1 MQTFRRGKA
10 SLSTKLMRI
19 GAALLIV
26 ALTSISLTL
35 WVTWHLEGGAA
46 AVNEAGRMRMQ
57 TWRLVSAVQADIP
70 AAERMS
76 LIQQFDESLALLRNG
91 DPSRPLFVPRDDE
104 VAARFDQVQTIWTAR
119 RSQWLAFSPST
130 HQDIIPATTEFVA
143 AIDQLV
149 MAIEQQLSRL
159 TAILNLFQLVMV
171 ALAIG
176 GAVVMI
182 YTGYQYVINPLA
194 RLQQGLRKVEVGDF
208 STRIEV
214 DTNDEFGQV
223 AGGFNRMATRLQSLY
238 GSLEEQVEVKTRH
251 IETQRA
257 KIESLYEVSAF
268 LASANTIEELSKGF
282 AKRIRTVMKADAV
295 AVRWSDE
302 ANQRYLM
309 LASDCFPQDMVEEE
323 RSLLAGACACGNLAP
338 DARTR
343 VIPIA
348 SHDAAPVRHCVRSGY
363 ESLVSVPIRLQQ
375 RLIGE
380 IDLFFRSAVT
390 LRSDEVE
397 LLDALASHL
406 ASALEG
412 LRAAALER
420 EAAVGEERALLA
432 RELHDSIAQSL
443 AFLKIQVQL
452 LRTASQQEKAQQV
465 QTALDELDTGLRESI
480 NDVRELLVHFRT
492 RTNTDDIERALQETL
507 QKFKHQTGLPT
518 LLQVKGEG
526 LPLPADVQVQV
537 LHVVQE
543 ALSNV
548 RKHAGATHVS
558 LEVVKGERW
567 RFVVRDNG
575 IGFVTQARQGE
586 SHVGMK
592 IMQERAARIG
602 AEVSVASEVGTGTV
616 VTLTL
621 PAHPVSAPNVATV
634 GLADTLLAGTTTAP

>member
-1 MQTFRRGKA
+1 MQTFRRGNA

-57 TWRLVSAVQADIP
+57 TWRLVSAVQANIP

-182 YTGYQYVINPLA
+182 YTGYQYVINPLG

-309 LASDCFPQDMVEEE
+309 LASDCFPQDMVDEE

-348 SHDAAPVRHCVRSGY
+348 SHDAAPVRHCTRAGY

-452 LRTASQQEKAQQV
+452 LRTASQKEKTEQV

-602 AEVSVASEVGTGTV
+602 ADVSVASEVGTGTV

-621 PAHPVSAPNVATV
+621 PAHPVSAPSVATV

>member
-1 MQTFRRGKA
+1 MQTFPRGNA
-10 SLSTKLMRI
+10 SLSTKLIRI
-19 GAALLIV
+19 GAALLV
-26 ALTSISLTL
+26 LALASIGLTL

-57 TWRLVSAVQADIP
+57 TWQLVSAVQADIP
-70 AAERMS
+70 AAERMV

-104 VAARFDQVQTIWTAR
+104 VAARFDKVQAIWTAR
-119 RSQWLAFSPST
+119 RSQWLAFSPAA
-130 HQDIIPATTEFVA
+130 QQGIIPATTEFVS

-149 MAIEQQLSRL
+149 LAIEQQLSRL
-159 TAILNLFQLVMV
+159 TAILNLFQFVMM

-176 GAVVMI
+176 AAVVML

-194 RLQQGLRKVEVGDF
+194 RLQQGLSKVEVGEF
-208 STRIEV
+208 ATRIEV
-214 DTNDEFGQV
+214 DTQDEFGQV

-251 IETQRA
+251 IEVQRA

-282 AKRIRTVMKADAV
+282 AQRVRTVMKADAV

-309 LASDCFPQDMVEEE
+309 LASDCFPQDMVDEE

-343 VIPIA
+343 VIPII
-348 SHDAAPVRHCVRSGY
+348 SHEDAPVRHCTRVGY

-380 IDLFFRSAVT
+380 IDLFFRSSVA

-452 LRTASQQEKAQQV
+452 LRTASQKEKPEQV

-492 RTNTDDIERALQETL
+492 RTNTDDIEQALQETL

-518 LLQVKGEG
+518 LLQVQGEG

-558 LEVVKGERW
+558 LDMVKGEQW

-575 IGFVTQARQGE
+575 IGFVARASHGE

-592 IMQERAARIG
+592 IMRERAARIG
-602 AEVSVASEVGTGTV
+602 AVVHIDSETGAGTV

-621 PAHPVSAPNVATV
+621 PAHPVSAPGVTAV
-634 GLADTLLAGTTTAP
+634 GLGQAVLADTSITP

>member
-1 MQTFRRGKA
+1 MQTFRRGNA

-182 YTGYQYVINPLA
+182 YTGYQYVINPLG

-282 AKRIRTVMKADAV
+282 AQRIRTVMKADAV

-348 SHDAAPVRHCVRSGY
+348 SHDAAPVRHCARSGY

-452 LRTASQQEKAQQV
+452 LRTASQKEKTEQV

-602 AEVSVASEVGTGTV
+602 ADVSIASEVGTGTV
-616 VTLTL
+616 VTLIL
-621 PAHPVSAPNVATV
+621 PAHPISAPSVATV